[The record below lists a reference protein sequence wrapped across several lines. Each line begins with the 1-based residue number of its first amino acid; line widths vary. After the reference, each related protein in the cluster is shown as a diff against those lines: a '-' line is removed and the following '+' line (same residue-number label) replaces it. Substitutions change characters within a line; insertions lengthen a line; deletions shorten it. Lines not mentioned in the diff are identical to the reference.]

1 MEDKGENSQKCKD
14 DVLDFVYIQKKVEKN
29 KRETATST
37 CAFPE
42 ELFNNLRLCIVAVV
56 FGHHGT
62 ELAKLS
68 EEAVFVLG
76 VTELGGQRAALA
88 GFGRGRGRP
97 RAAARTASLCC
108 CKESEGEQCRD
119 HDLLITMK
127 GPEWIL
133 KNVSLCT

>member
-1 MEDKGENSQKCKD
+1 M
-14 DVLDFVYIQKKVEKN
+14 
-29 KRETATST
+29 
-37 CAFPE
+37 
-42 ELFNNLRLCIVAVV
+42 
-56 FGHHGT
+56 
-62 ELAKLS
+62 
-68 EEAVFVLG
+68 LG
-76 VTELGGQRAALA
+76 VTELGGQRAALD

-127 GPEWIL
+127 GSEWIL